1 MKVNNIVKKETK
13 NIAIGIL
20 ICSAITQVIFLI
32 FRQYSL
38 AVFLGSLYGGI
49 IALLNFFLMGLAVQ
63 KTADMADPA
72 AAKLKMQASYS
83 MRQIGIFIFLGVG
96 MYIGVNYKIMHWI
109 PMLLAILY
117 PRITIAVG
125 AHFRKDWREKE
136 GDVS

>member
-20 ICSAITQVIFLI
+20 ICSVITQIIFLI

-63 KTADMADPA
+63 KTADMTDPA

-83 MRQIGIFIFLGVG
+83 MRQIGILIFLGAG
-96 MYIGVNYKIMHWI
+96 MYFAVNYNIMHWI

-117 PRITIAVG
+117 PRITIAIG
-125 AHFRKDWREKE
+125 QYFRKEWREKE
-136 GDVS
+136 GDI